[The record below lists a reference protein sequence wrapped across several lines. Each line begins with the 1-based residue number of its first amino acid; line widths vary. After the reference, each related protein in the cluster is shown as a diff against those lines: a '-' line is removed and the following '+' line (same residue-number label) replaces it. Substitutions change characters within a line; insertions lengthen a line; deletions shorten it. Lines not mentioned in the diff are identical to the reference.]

1 MNYLETI
8 AELKKAGTAQNIKI
22 YKRHGAVGDMFGVSF
37 ANLGKLKK
45 KIKADHELALKL
57 WDSGNMD
64 ARVLAVMIAEPDK
77 LSSSIAEAWAK
88 ELDYYIISDLFAAL
102 IARTGFAENKMNK
115 WMKSKK
121 EFVRQCGYSM
131 LASAL
136 KNGNDISDSRCNEI
150 LSVVEKEIHTSSN
163 RARYSMNTA
172 LIAIGVYKPNFSGK
186 ATKAAGRIGKVE
198 VDHGDTSCKTP
209 DAAAYI
215 KKTLEHY
222 KRKKTR

>member
-1 MNYLETI
+1 MNYTETM
-8 AELKKAGTAQNIKI
+8 AELKKAGTTQNVKI
-22 YKRHGAVGDMFGVSF
+22 YRRHGAVGDMFGVSF

-45 KIKADHELALKL
+45 KIKVDHDLALKL

-64 ARVLAVMIAEPDK
+64 ARVLAVMVAEPDK
-77 LSSSIAEAWAK
+77 LSSSTADSWVK
-88 ELDYYIISDLFAAL
+88 ELDYYIIADLFAGL
-102 IARTGFAENKMNK
+102 VARTGFAENKMNK

-121 EFVRQCGYSM
+121 EFVRQCGYSI

-136 KNGNDISDSRCNEI
+136 KNGNVISDAQCEKI
-150 LSVVEKEIHTSSN
+150 LSVVEKEIHASPN
-163 RARYSMNTA
+163 RARYSMNTS
-172 LIAIGVYKPNFSGK
+172 LIAIGVYKPNLTKK
-186 ATKAAGRIGKVE
+186 ATDTAGRIGKVE

-215 KKTLEHY
+215 KKTLQHY